1 MSDRSTPVR
10 RKIKGYILLFTRSDN
25 DGRHIHVFKDNH
37 EIGVYDRVL
46 GPIRGLEDVMSR
58 ELQEALE
65 EFKTE
70 ISERGL

>member
-1 MSDRSTPVR
+1 MR
-10 RKIKGYILLFTRSDN
+10 RKIRGYILLFTRSDHG
-25 DGRHIHVFKDNH
+25 GRHIHVFKDNS

-65 EFKTE
+65 EFKKE
-70 ISERGL
+70 IDERGM